1 MKEILIKDIIIKDKF
16 TEAEL
21 DDLLKPENYIGTAVS
36 QVENLIGILKKRYR
50 IEL

>member
-1 MKEILIKDIIIKDKF
+1 MKDNMIKDKF

-21 DDLLKPENYIGTAVS
+21 DDLLKPENYLGTAVS
-36 QVENLIGILKKRYR
+36 QVENLIEILKKKYT